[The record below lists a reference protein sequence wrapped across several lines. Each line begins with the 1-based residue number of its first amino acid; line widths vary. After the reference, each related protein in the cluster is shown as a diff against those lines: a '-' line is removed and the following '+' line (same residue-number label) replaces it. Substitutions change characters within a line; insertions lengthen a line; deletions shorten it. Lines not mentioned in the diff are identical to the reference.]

1 MDHSFKATARE
12 SLKELEREEAEEIVE
27 LIEGVAKEGFNHNNV
42 KMIKDRNGD
51 WVYRLKVD
59 GENTNHRVFLD
70 YIEGEIKVL
79 DVLHRSIAYEDEYGN
94 G

>member
-1 MDHSFKATARE
+1 MNHSFRKTARQT
-12 SLKELEREEAEEIVE
+12 LKELEQEKAGEIVE
-27 LIEGVAKEGFNHNNV
+27 IIEEVAEQGFNHDKV

-59 GENTNHRVFLD
+59 KDNTNHRIFMD
-70 YIEGEIKVL
+70 YIDGELKIL
-79 DVLHRSIAYEDEYGN
+79 DVLHRSVAYEDEYGN

>member
-1 MDHSFKATARE
+1 MNYSFRKTARR
-12 SLKELEREEAEEIVE
+12 SLKELERQKAREIVE
-27 LIEGVAKEGFNHNNV
+27 SIEEVAEQGFNHDRV

-59 GENTNHRVFLD
+59 KDNTNHRVFLD
-70 YIEGEIKVL
+70 YINGELKIL
-79 DVLHRSIAYEDEYGN
+79 EILHRSVAYEDEYGN

>member
-1 MDHSFKATARE
+1 M
-12 SLKELEREEAEEIVE
+12 KELERQKAREIVE
-27 LIEGVAKEGFNHNNV
+27 SIEEVAEQGFNHDRV

-59 GENTNHRVFLD
+59 KDNTNHRVFLD
-70 YIEGEIKVL
+70 YINGELKIL
-79 DVLHRSIAYEDEYGN
+79 EILHRSVAYEDEYGN

>member
-1 MDHSFKATARE
+1 MDYSFKATARE

-27 LIEGVAKEGFNHNNV
+27 LIEEVAEQGFNHDKV

-59 GENTNHRVFLD
+59 REPSNHRVFLD
-70 YIEGEIKVL
+70 YIDGELKIL
-79 DVLHRSIAYEDEYGN
+79 DILHRSIAYEDKYGN